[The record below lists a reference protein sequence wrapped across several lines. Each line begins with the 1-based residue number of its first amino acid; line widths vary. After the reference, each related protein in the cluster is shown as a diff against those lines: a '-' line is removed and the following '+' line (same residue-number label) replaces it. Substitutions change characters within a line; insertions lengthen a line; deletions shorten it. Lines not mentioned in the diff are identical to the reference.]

1 MPGEDAAGPPAD
13 LDIVIANWNSGDLLR
28 GCISALAESTMASR
42 VKVIVVDNASRDG
55 SSERLNVEGLNM
67 EIVRNPDN
75 RGFGAACNQ
84 GATRGRAPFLLF
96 LNPDTR
102 VARDTLA
109 RAVGYLRAPEQD
121 RVGVVGVRLVDDAG
135 RTQRTCAREPTFS
148 RLLAHSA
155 GLDRLVPRLVRPHFL
170 TDWDHEQTDRVD
182 QVMGAFL
189 LIRRELFDHL
199 QGFDERYF
207 VYYEDVD
214 LCARVRQAG
223 REVVHYAEVQAWHH
237 GGGTTNQVKDRRLFY
252 MMRSQILYV
261 DKWFGQRA
269 ALIMLL
275 VALGV
280 HVPLRA
286 AVCMLSLAPKEALA
300 ALHGGWLLARDLP
313 ALRPVLGHPRR
324 AALEG

>member
-1 MPGEDAAGPPAD
+1 MPGEHAAGPPAD

-28 GCISALAESTMASR
+28 DCISALAGSTMASR
-42 VKVIVVDNASRDG
+42 LKVIVIDNASRDG
-55 SSERLNVEGLNM
+55 SCERLQGEGLSL

-102 VARDTLA
+102 VARDTLS
-109 RAVGYLRAPEQD
+109 RAVDYLRAPEQD

-155 GLDRLVPRLVRPHFL
+155 GLDRVLPWLVRPHFL

-189 LIRRELFDHL
+189 LMRRELFERL

-214 LCARVRQAG
+214 LCASVRRGG
-223 REVVHYAEVQAWHH
+223 RDVVHYADAQAWHH
-237 GGGTTNQVKDRRLFY
+237 GGGTTEQVKDRRLFY
-252 MMRSQILYV
+252 MMRSQILYA
-261 DKWFGQRA
+261 DKWFGRRA
-269 ALIMLL
+269 ALITLL
-275 VALGV
+275 MALGV
-280 HVPLRA
+280 HVPVRA
-286 AVCMLSLAPKEALA
+286 AFSMFVLAPRDALA
-300 ALHGGWLLARDLP
+300 ALRGGWLLARDLP
-313 ALRPVLGHPRR
+313 AIFPVLTRPR
-324 AALEG
+324 AAAREG